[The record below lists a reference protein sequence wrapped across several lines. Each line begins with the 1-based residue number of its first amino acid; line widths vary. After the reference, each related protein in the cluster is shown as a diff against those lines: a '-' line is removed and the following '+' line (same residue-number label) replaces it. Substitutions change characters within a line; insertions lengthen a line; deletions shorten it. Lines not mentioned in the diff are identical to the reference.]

1 MLILSEKNQSYPS
14 QLSRLH
20 TPPKQLYIESHN
32 WPEILTM
39 PMLAVVGSR
48 KPSPYGVS
56 NTTQIVREVA
66 SKNIC
71 IVSGL
76 ALGTDSIAHK
86 AALEV
91 GGRTIAVLPSG
102 LENVYPASHRNLAK
116 DIVASGGALISEYT
130 PKTNASYKGNFI
142 QRNRIIAGLSNLIFI
157 PEAAIKSGSLH
168 TAQFAIDSGIDICAM
183 PGHITNPLAA
193 GCHNL
198 IRSGAAIITGADDI
212 LNMLGI
218 SASERTMPMAANE
231 SEKTLL
237 DLIARGVHEAEILLD
252 TSKLPVQTFHQTL
265 TMLEITGKIKPGGA
279 NSWFLA

>member
-1 MLILSEKNQSYPS
+1 
-14 QLSRLH
+14 
-20 TPPKQLYIESHN
+20 
-32 WPEILTM
+32 
-39 PMLAVVGSR
+39 
-48 KPSPYGVS
+48 
-56 NTTQIVREVA
+56 
-66 SKNIC
+66 
-71 IVSGL
+71 
-76 ALGTDSIAHK
+76 
-86 AALEV
+86 
-91 GGRTIAVLPSG
+91 
-102 LENVYPASHRNLAK
+102 
-116 DIVASGGALISEYT
+116 
-130 PKTNASYKGNFI
+130 
-142 QRNRIIAGLSNLIFI
+142 
-157 PEAAIKSGSLH
+157 
-168 TAQFAIDSGIDICAM
+168 M